1 MTIYQH
7 TSVHQT
13 RQARLGEVGTVSRVK
28 KRGGCGLVELA
39 GRGGGAHAMALIYIN
54 MHITYYMKHTY
65 ITHLQETS

>member
-1 MTIYQH
+1 M
-7 TSVHQT
+7 
-13 RQARLGEVGTVSRVK
+13 SRVK

-39 GRGGGAHAMALIYIN
+39 GRGGAAHAMALIYIN